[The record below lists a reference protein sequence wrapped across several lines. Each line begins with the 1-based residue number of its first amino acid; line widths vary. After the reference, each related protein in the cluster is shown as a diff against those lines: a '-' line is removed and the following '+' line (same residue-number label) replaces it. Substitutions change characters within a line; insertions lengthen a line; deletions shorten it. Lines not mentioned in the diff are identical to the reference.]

1 MQLGFL
7 VFRFELAAI
16 EQQVPFLPDQ
26 LSFLLQVALHGP
38 AKLTVNDVMGAHRRA
53 RVEPA
58 QLFETPAGPGF
69 KASQA
74 QTNAML
80 DGRVVTDVKMEK
92 GQILECAPIP
102 SVHRFSVTHIEG
114 SRNDLTIA
122 FRQHKANMLG

>member
-16 EQQVPFLPDQ
+16 EQQFPFLPDQ
-26 LSFLLQVALHGP
+26 LSFLLQVVLHGP
-38 AKLTVNDVMGAHRRA
+38 AKLTVNDVMGAHCRA

-58 QLFETPAGPGF
+58 QLFETPAGAGF

-92 GQILECAPIP
+92 G
-102 SVHRFSVTHIEG
+102 
-114 SRNDLTIA
+114 
-122 FRQHKANMLG
+122 